1 MKKLMIVGAGE
12 EQRIAIRE
20 AQTMG
25 YRVFAIDG
33 DKNAP
38 GFEDAD
44 EYAVISTYDYES
56 AFKAACRAKIDG
68 VMTVAADVPYTVA
81 YVAKLMGLRGI
92 DLRTAWILTD
102 KLRMKAYMGEVLT
115 PPNAEVFSENDV
127 GKFVYT
133 YSDSVIKPVDSRGA
147 RGVQRVF
154 VGMDY
159 KRLILEAKKHSPTGR
174 VMIERYIEGHQLS
187 VEGFML
193 AGMIML
199 PAIFDRNYEYL
210 NRFHPFIVENGGEMP
225 SEHDEKEIYEAMQR
239 AANMVGLRTGPV
251 KGDLVIDKKGNI
263 WVIEIAGRMSGGWFG
278 TVAAEYST
286 GVHFVRNNIKWAMEG
301 NAEWE
306 NWEPTDKFGAAIRF
320 AFPEPGRVV
329 SVTGLNKVQEDKDCL
344 YARCFVKTGDK
355 INPIE
360 NHPGRPAVVVAKG
373 KNRDDAKKN
382 AERLIARIRI
392 KTDGKN

>member
-33 DKNAP
+33 DKDAP

-44 EYAVISTYDYES
+44 EYAVVSTYDYEN
-56 AFKAACRAKIDG
+56 AFKAAYKAKIDG

-92 DLRTAWILTD
+92 DLRTAWILAD
-102 KLRMKAYMGEVLT
+102 KLAMKVLMINFT
-115 PPNAEVFSENDV
+115 PTSTIVFNENDV
-127 GKFVYT
+127 VKFVCDYG
-133 YSDSVIKPVDSRGA
+133 DSVIKPVDSRGA

-154 VGMDY
+154 IGMDY
-159 KRLILEAKKHSPTGR
+159 KRLLLEAKKHSPTGR
-174 VMIERYIEGHQLS
+174 VMIEKYIEGHQLS

-225 SEHDEKEIYEAMQR
+225 SEHDEKEIYEVMQR
-239 AANMVGLRTGPV
+239 AANVIGLRTGPI
-251 KGDLVIDKKGNI
+251 KGDLVIDKKGRV

-320 AFPEPGRVV
+320 AFPEPGRVIN
-329 SVTGLNKVQEDKDCL
+329 VTGFNKVQEDKDCL
-344 YARCFVKTGDK
+344 YARCFVKAGDK

-360 NHPGRPAVVVAKG
+360 NHPGRPVVVVAKG
-373 KNRDDAKKN
+373 KNREDAKKN
-382 AERLIARIRI
+382 AERLIAKIRI